1 MVPTKEMNPY
11 VPITPEEIVKDAMA
25 CKKLGCSIV
34 HIHPRDK
41 DGKPTWKKEYFK
53 KIIGMIREK
62 APELLISATTSG
74 RHWPEFEKRSECLE
88 LSGDYKPDMASL
100 TVGSMN
106 FMHDPSTNSPQII
119 EQLALKMKE
128 KGIKPELEIFEAGM
142 IHKAKFLMEKNIL
155 SSEKPY
161 FNIFFGNLGTAP
173 LDAVS
178 VGSFLGILP
187 LGSIYSFGG
196 IGRFQLDS
204 NMAGVAFDGNIR
216 VGLEDNIFMDAEKK
230 HPASNAMLVER
241 IVKIIKLSGREIATP
256 KETRKMLNIK

>member
-1 MVPTKEMNPY
+1 M
-11 VPITPEEIVKDAMA
+11 
-25 CKKLGCSIV
+25 
-34 HIHPRDK
+34 
-41 DGKPTWKKEYFK
+41 
-53 KIIGMIREK
+53 
-62 APELLISATTSG
+62 
-74 RHWPEFEKRSECLE
+74 
-88 LSGDYKPDMASL
+88 
-100 TVGSMN
+100 
-106 FMHDPSTNSPQII
+106 
-119 EQLALKMKE
+119 
-128 KGIKPELEIFEAGM
+128 
-142 IHKAKFLMEKNIL
+142 
-155 SSEKPY
+155 
-161 FNIFFGNLGTAP
+161 GTAP